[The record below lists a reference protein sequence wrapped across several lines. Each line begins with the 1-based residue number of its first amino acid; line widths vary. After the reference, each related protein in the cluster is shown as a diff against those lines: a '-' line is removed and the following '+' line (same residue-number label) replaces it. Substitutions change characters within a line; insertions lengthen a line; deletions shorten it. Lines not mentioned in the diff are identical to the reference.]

1 MKLVLIGHRGT
12 GKSHL
17 LERLKHYWKDLVPL
31 PKFFDLDREIEFR
44 EGKTVSQIF
53 NELGEAQFRK
63 LEVEVFHHLLQTHA
77 DFVIALGAGFALQ
90 EIPEDCRRLWVRR
103 KTDSLGRIFLNRPRL
118 NPDMSPLDEYLLRL
132 PLREERYHK
141 HATDEYI
148 MPEGLEGPNPTEEKI
163 FKEDFRNLGG
173 ILTLLP
179 SHFQSLE
186 NLQNRIRNFDVDFF
200 ELRDDLLSL
209 QQIQMVT
216 SLLPPRRVLLS
227 LRTTTTDTWIQEF
240 IRTGVW
246 WDWAL
251 ELGPCPFGE
260 APIFSIHQ
268 MKAESLASLAQLEA
282 ELSRYKIPA
291 DSHIK
296 LSPVIQNFQQ
306 LSVLLEWQA
315 QEPAKRSVLPR
326 SSEFGRWNWIR
337 QWLKGRQKINFFRL
351 DQGSALDQPTLYEW
365 MATPFHTEQFAAL
378 LGHPVF
384 HSRTPIEQQAY
395 FHKKDRPVL
404 AIDFES
410 DDLIPAMELLQK
422 LGLDAAAVTSPLK
435 SGIFQWTPY
444 RSTIV
449 SELESANTLVR
460 KNQIWYSHNT
470 DLDGFRALFSQITDD
485 TQSVAVWGGGG
496 TLPVI
501 LKVIPHALCFSARSK
516 GYRLEHG
523 DQQKR
528 SRDEIVTMQ
537 MEGPRILI
545 WAASPEA
552 QFPPEDWKPEFVVDL
567 NYREDSLAREYA
579 LQVNAQYIDGVV
591 MFKEQAR
598 AQRDFWDR

>member
-1 MKLVLIGHRGT
+1 MKLVLMGHRGT

-17 LERLKHYWKDLVPL
+17 LERLKSYWNDLNPM
-31 PKFFDLDREIEFR
+31 PKFLDLDREIEFR

-53 NELGEAQFRK
+53 EEVGEAQFRK
-63 LEVEVFHHLLQTHA
+63 LEIQVFQQLLQAHSN
-77 DFVIALGAGFALQ
+77 FVIALGAGFALQ
-90 EIPEDCRRLWVRR
+90 EIPEECRRLWVRR

-118 NPDMSPLDEYLLRL
+118 NPETSPLDEYLQRL
-132 PLREERYHK
+132 PLREERYRK

-148 MPEGLEGPNPTEEKI
+148 VPEGLEGPNPTEQKI

-179 SHFQSLE
+179 THFQSLE
-186 NLQNRIRNFDVDFF
+186 SLQNRIRNFDVDYF

-209 QQIQMVT
+209 PQIQMAT
-216 SLLPPRRVLLS
+216 SLLPPRRVLMS
-227 LRTTTTDTWIQEF
+227 FRTSQPDNWIREF
-240 IRTGVW
+240 IRTGIW

-251 ELGPCPFGE
+251 ELGPCPFGP
-260 APIFSIHQ
+260 APILSIHQ
-268 MKAESLASLAQLEA
+268 MNPVHLASVDQLES
-282 ELSRYKIPA
+282 ELARHSIPEGT
-291 DSHIK
+291 HIK
-296 LSPVIQNFQQ
+296 LSPVVSHFRQ
-306 LSVLLEWQA
+306 LSVLLDWQA
-315 QEPAKRSVLPR
+315 KAPAERSVLPR
-326 SSEFGRWNWIR
+326 SNENGKWNWVR

-365 MATPFHTEQFAAL
+365 MATPFHTRQFAAL

-384 HSRTPIEQQAY
+384 HSRTLIEQQAY
-395 FHKKDRPVL
+395 FQKKDRPVF
-404 AIDFES
+404 AIDIES
-410 DDLIPAMELLQK
+410 EDLTDAMDLLQK

-435 SGIFQWTPY
+435 SGVFQWTPY

-460 KNQIWYSHNT
+460 KEQIWYSHNT
-470 DLDGFRALFSQITDD
+470 DLDGFRSLFSQITGE
-485 TQSVAVWGGGG
+485 TRSVAVWGGGG

-501 LKVIPHALCFSARSK
+501 LKVVPHALCFSARSR

-523 DQQKR
+523 DEQKR

-537 MEGPRILI
+537 LEGPRILI

-552 QFPPEDWKPEFVVDL
+552 QFPPEDWQPEFVVDL

-579 LQVNAQYIDGVV
+579 LQVNAQYIDGTI